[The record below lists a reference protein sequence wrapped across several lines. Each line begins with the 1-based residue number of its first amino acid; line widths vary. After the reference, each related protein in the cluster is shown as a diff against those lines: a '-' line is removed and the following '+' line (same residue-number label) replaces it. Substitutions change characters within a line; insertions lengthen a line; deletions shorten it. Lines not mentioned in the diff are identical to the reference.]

1 MSMLEK
7 VARAITKQALK
18 DAGVYEKLDHIKKI
32 TMVEENWRS
41 SEGMAKAAMEAL
53 QEPTD
58 EMCNLVTV
66 PVSDELLKSGCT
78 EYEIKSRALWKAMMK
93 EALK

>member
-1 MSMLEK
+1 MIEK

-32 TMVEENWRS
+32 TMVEENWRTS
-41 SEGMAKAAMEAL
+41 LNMARIAMETMR
-53 QEPTD
+53 EPTGEMMESGD
-58 EMCNLVTV
+58 EATCSCRECECQPHLIY
-66 PVSDELLKSGCT
+66 KSM
-78 EYEIKSRALWKAMMK
+78 IR